1 MKKDKGTKSRILI
14 VEQCKKMYQ
23 NFSKTMVNW
32 MKSPQFKFIGS
43 NRYETAHFLNV
54 RKPVKWR

>member
-1 MKKDKGTKSRILI
+1 MKNDKGTKSRILI

-23 NFSKTMVNW
+23 NFSKTMVHW

-43 NRYETAHFLNV
+43 NR
-54 RKPVKWR
+54 